1 MKISKIPMMSLNFAI
16 QHFWQRVAIKNENE
30 INEKWAEPNNY
41 FMTQIKI
48 SKKPLNLKK
57 PTPLSSVV
65 RLAAT

>member
-1 MKISKIPMMSLNFAI
+1 M
-16 QHFWQRVAIKNENE
+16 KNENK